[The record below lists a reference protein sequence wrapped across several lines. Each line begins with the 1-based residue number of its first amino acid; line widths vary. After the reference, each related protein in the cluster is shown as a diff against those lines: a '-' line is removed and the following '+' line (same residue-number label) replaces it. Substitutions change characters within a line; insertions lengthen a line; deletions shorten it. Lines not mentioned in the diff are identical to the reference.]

1 MNIQDVLGKT
11 LTNSKEPVQTL
22 RLGQIVQ
29 GRIMKLYPNNKA
41 HIQLGVMQ
49 LIAQLEAPLEI
60 GNNYHFQVQ
69 ALGQVAQLKVIAES
83 PTNPNRSELPI
94 IHLLQQLGINPTKIM
109 QEFVKVLMQEK
120 IPFEKGQLQ
129 NSYVLLESASNKEQA
144 QALLKEMIVS
154 RMPIND
160 SVFQALFASKF
171 GSFTN
176 QLESLDSVLRQN
188 LATQPN
194 INNGLVSQ
202 INQLTGNTN
211 QIPVKQIIPLL
222 NSPELVYVLK
232 ASGMIDQDIP
242 FRIWNNR
249 VIQNADNGLM
259 NLNQLFTTNTVKELQ
274 ASISKLEVIQQHASS
289 LLTKWENLLQQSVTN
304 NVSISEENFTN
315 LKREVEL
322 STLPFTLKHG
332 ELRNHPQSL
341 RVLLHHLATLSN
353 QENYSKV
360 DSFLHHFIK
369 ESFVQQTKTI
379 LEDMGIQYEKAILK
393 DETNPSNSLKGMLL
407 QLIQSSD
414 GTILEQGTKLLHVIN
429 GIQLQSYSES
439 DKMIQANLLLP
450 GGRIGLDSDIALN
463 FEGKKTEA
471 GEINPDYC
479 RIVFFLEL
487 ANLEQ
492 TVIDMNI
499 QKRSISITVLNDQ
512 PIEGITQSLK
522 PLLKEGLEKL
532 EYYLSNVS
540 VKPLTNQ
547 ENVAK
552 NSKPTYQ
559 TKQQASYQG
568 VDFRI

>member
-1 MNIQDVLGKT
+1 MNIQEVLGKS
-11 LTNSKEPVQTL
+11 LTNRKEPIQTL
-22 RLGQIVQ
+22 RIGQILQ
-29 GRIMKLYPNNKA
+29 GRILKLYPNNKA

-83 PTNPNRSELPI
+83 PTNPNRSEMPI
-94 IHLLQQLGINPTKIM
+94 IHLLQQLGIKPTRIM
-109 QEFVKVLMQEK
+109 QEFVQVLLQEK

-129 NSYVLLESASNKEQA
+129 HSNVLLETASNKEQA
-144 QALLKEMIVS
+144 QALLKEMIVN

-171 GSFTN
+171 GSFTD
-176 QLESLDSVLRQN
+176 QLESLDSELRQH

-194 INNGLVSQ
+194 INNGLVSK
-202 INQLTGNTN
+202 INQLNGNTS

-242 FRIWNNR
+242 FHIWNNR
-249 VIQNADNGLM
+249 VKQNADNGLI
-259 NLNQLFTTNTVKELQ
+259 NLNQLFTANTVKELQ
-274 ASISKLEVIQQHASS
+274 TSLSKLEVIQQQASS
-289 LLTKWENLLQQSVTN
+289 LLTKWENLLQQSVTS
-304 NVSISEENFTN
+304 NVSISEDNIVN

-322 STLPFTLKHG
+322 STLPFPPKQG

-341 RVLLHHLATLSN
+341 RALLHHLVTLSN
-353 QENYSKV
+353 QENYSKL

-393 DETNPSNSLKGMLL
+393 DETNPSNSFKGMLL

-414 GTILEQGTKLLHVIN
+414 GTIQEQGTKLLHVIN
-429 GIQLQSYSES
+429 GIQLQSYSET

-487 ANLEQ
+487 ANLDQ

-547 ENVAK
+547 EKMAK
-552 NSKPTYQ
+552 NSNPTYQ

>member
-29 GRIMKLYPNNKA
+29 GRILKLYPNNKA